1 MHYICIYVHIYLSIY
16 IYRRAYVITEEC
28 TWKCLDCVY
37 IDFVFKALSNSQYLH
52 INLKVSLN
60 SGDSRLSLVVQSL
73 IVNTKE
79 AYSTVTTLYLFIPS
93 PINLRCSLRLYN
105 DSITDDDCLLYL
117 S

>member
-1 MHYICIYVHIYLSIY
+1 MRYICVCVY

-60 SGDSRLSLVVQSL
+60 SGDSRVSLVFQSL

-79 AYSTVTTLYLFIPS
+79 AHSTVTTLYPFIPS
-93 PINLRCSLRLYN
+93 INLRCSLRLYS
-105 DSITDDDCLLYL
+105 DSITDNDCLLYL